1 MSESPSNSFASCA
14 TCDRATDV
22 RALWR
27 KRPRDGFVRFSIWS
41 LTALVTAAW
50 AMGGFSFSNW
60 FSARRLE
67 NAKRFISQDA
77 APQAD
82 SVTEWASDLWSRHG
96 AHGLMATLAI
106 SVLAIVLAA
115 IWALCLAPLTSR
127 VVMSRDPWVKEG
139 SHPAL
144 RFVRQVVRLFCIAL
158 RAIPEYV
165 LAFLLLAILGQG
177 AWPAVLALALH
188 NAGILGRLGGET
200 LENLERKPMRALRGL

>member
-77 APQAD
+77 APHAD

-139 SHPAL
+139 SPRVAL
-144 RFVRQVVRLFCIAL
+144 RPSSRAFVLHCFACHPRICFGVFAASYFGARC
-158 RAIPEYV
+158 
-165 LAFLLLAILGQG
+165 LAGCF
-177 AWPAVLALALH
+177 
-188 NAGILGRLGGET
+188 GIGF
-200 LENLERKPMRALRGL
+200 A